1 MQKEIKNWTQH
12 FEQFSQVI
20 NDQQAILTLNKIT
33 LSNLSRISFRLVLL
47 YLFNMSH
54 FLFKIVRELVL

>member
-20 NDQQAILTLNKIT
+20 NDQQAILTLNTITFVKIKQEVV
-33 LSNLSRISFRLVLL
+33 FRLVQLFL
-47 YLFNMSH
+47 Y
-54 FLFKIVRELVL
+54 IVSFFI